1 MAYTRA
7 VIVPLICCCSTLVW
21 VHHMQEHR
29 EEFEPFVE
37 DEVPFNEYCSAM
49 REDGTWAGH
58 MELQA
63 TSLVTGCN
71 ICIHQVKAA
80 MLFTFYQK
88 EYGFSV
94 GKWWTQMLQLII
106 TTTSVHLV
114 LCSSRPPDGTFAI
127 LKVLILLHCIC
138 EFSVSLSS
146 AIRFCIGWVGVYII

>member
-1 MAYTRA
+1 
-7 VIVPLICCCSTLVW
+7 VPLSRAIADQLDGQEEQHAIYRQSV
-21 VHHMQEHR
+21 VDYVQEHR

-80 MLFTFYQK
+80 MLFTIYQK
-88 EYGFSV
+88 EYG
-94 GKWWTQMLQLII
+94 LQ
-106 TTTSVHLV
+106 
-114 LCSSRPPDGTFAI
+114 
-127 LKVLILLHCIC
+127 
-138 EFSVSLSS
+138 
-146 AIRFCIGWVGVYII
+146 

>member
-1 MAYTRA
+1 M
-7 VIVPLICCCSTLVW
+7 
-21 VHHMQEHR
+21 
-29 EEFEPFVE
+29 
-37 DEVPFNEYCSAM
+37 PFNEYCSAM

-80 MLFTFYQK
+80 ILLSERIWFYSRQIVDSNATAN
-88 EYGFSV
+88 YSV
-94 GKWWTQMLQLII
+94 L
-106 TTTSVHLV
+106 LV

-138 EFSVSLSS
+138 EFSMSFSS
-146 AIRFCIGWVGVYII
+146 AIWFCIGWVGVYII